1 MLDSTALTTKTQE
14 RGALYGSAIPRQPGR
29 VRETGVENEEWLF
42 FSQVIPKKVTEDR
55 LSFKCHRFKVLT

>member
-14 RGALYGSAIPRQPGR
+14 RGAPYGGAIPWQPGR

-42 FSQVIPKKVTEDR
+42 LPGDTKNSHGRQA
-55 LSFKCHRFKVLT
+55 